1 MDQLA
6 QMDARAAF
14 PDWPEPCRIPTLAQV
29 LAQLP
34 TDVRLEIEI
43 KGDETTRLETLAP
56 KLVEL
61 IERHDAA
68 GRVTLS
74 SFDANA
80 LRILQRVAPGL
91 PRAYIGAYDSP
102 QFLRTALELECVQAD
117 IPLTTGSRDQV
128 RAAHAEGLRVTGWP
142 GNTIEQLQTL
152 VDWAVEGLPP
162 IFPALP
168 CPSCAKQTCWTNNTD
183 PHPAVPG

>member
-1 MDQLA
+1 MEQLA
-6 QMDARAAF
+6 QLDARAAF

-102 QFLRTALELECVQAD
+102 QFLRTALAV
-117 IPLTTGSRDQV
+117 GV
-128 RAAHAEGLRVTGWP
+128 RAGRHSAHDRIARP
-142 GNTIEQLQTL
+142 GTCG
-152 VDWAVEGLPP
+152 ARRG
-162 IFPALP
+162 PARNRL
-168 CPSCAKQTCWTNNTD
+168 AR
-183 PHPAVPG
+183 